1 MDFYC
6 LTDTMERVDH
16 EQMTENAS
24 KQIMETVVN
33 SFAGKGPF
41 RTATTADGGFV
52 IQNQN
57 THVNQNDNHVY
68 EYGRDQF
75 NNPDERV
82 NAMTVDFTD
91 EGNIVENP
99 ASTE

>member
-16 EQMTENAS
+16 EQMSTQAS
-24 KQIMETVVN
+24 DQVMKSMIEAFVN
-33 SFAGKGPF
+33 KGPY
-41 RTATTADGGFV
+41 RTMETADGGFV

-57 THVNQNDNHVY
+57 THVNQIDGHVY
-68 EYGRDQF
+68 QTGTRDQF

-82 NAMTVDFTD
+82 NAATQDFTD
-91 EGNIVENP
+91 ESQIQEDTG
-99 ASTE
+99 A